1 MTTERTRVRTKCKS
15 CQFIH
20 IFLFSTK
27 SRVSEFQ
34 TTVRQTCHALTSA
47 PYEHVP
53 QQITLQHILTPLPFR
68 SGPAAVQTQWVR
80 ICSFSE
86 VLGFQT
92 LSELACEAHE
102 QRSAC
107 GPCPQAGPL
116 RSRPLRRDARAH
128 ELRLPVGRDS
138 WSGPYGEV
146 RRRCSISN
154 SQLPAYWVQ

>member
-1 MTTERTRVRTKCKS
+1 MPVHS
-15 CQFIH
+15 Y
-20 IFLFSTK
+20 FLFLTK
-27 SRVSEFQ
+27 SIVSEFQ

-138 WSGPYGEV
+138 SSGPYGEV
-146 RRRCSISN
+146 RRRCSRSLRRMCH
-154 SQLPAYWVQ
+154 SCCREGRSAGDRKLQG